1 MNLCEEQMLIQIRK
15 RLKTNTQEFINV
27 IICSENVILKE
38 IFQFLTMEPFTGSS
52 QNGVWIKFLIFEA
65 LDEML
70 STFNN
75 VSIKTI
81 IYGM

>member
-1 MNLCEEQMLIQIRK
+1 MLIKIRK
-15 RLKTNTQEFINV
+15 CLKTNIKEFINV
-27 IICSENVILKE
+27 IICSENLISKDMNQVLN
-38 IFQFLTMEPFTGSS
+38 MDPFTSSS
-52 QNGVWIKFLIFEA
+52 QNGVWIKFLIFKA

-75 VSIKTI
+75 VSVKTI